1 MSAYI
6 SFFIRSK
13 NDEFIEFS
21 VVSRNNQV
29 FQHAQYWVNYGRI
42 ARVSLNKIDSA
53 ISDINDELEDCF
65 NAQEL
70 YEQKIKDV
78 ASFNNSVDEKLE
90 VLHEYRKNIVE
101 IDEEIKGLMAAVQFF
116 NFLKDMI
123 EQNCRIYVGY
133 ECGPDVTVNDIDGD
147 DK

>member
-29 FQHAQYWVNYGRI
+29 FQHAQHWVNYGRI
-42 ARVSLNKIDSA
+42 AQVNLNKINSA
-53 ISDINDELEDCF
+53 ISDINDELGDCF
-65 NAQEL
+65 DTQEL

-90 VLHEYRKNIVE
+90 ALHEYRKDIIE

-123 EQNCRIYVGY
+123 GQNCRIYVGY
-133 ECGPDVTVNDIDGD
+133 ECGPDVTVNDINGD

>member
-42 ARVSLNKIDSA
+42 AQVNLNKIDSA
-53 ISDINDELEDCF
+53 ISDIHDELGDCF
-65 NAQEL
+65 DTQEL

-90 VLHEYRKNIVE
+90 ALHEYRKDIIE